1 MIKCSFFNFK
11 MDSKTLELTN
21 HSKVMELKELLNFMT
36 VECPQRG
43 GINFPCIICLSC
55 SIGTEGYQQ
64 TMMENMFVETALNSA
79 IISVDL
85 HLESDFEGILLKK
98 LLVQLSRNSPYVLK
112 EAQEGTDIS
121 FYLDYD
127 MVHQNPEI
135 INTLSNIIQN
145 FKSLMRQELT
155 KGRGYVN
162 KWIRE
167 AEQSVS
173 RLMNTSTRR

>member
-1 MIKCSFFNFK
+1 MLNFK
-11 MDSKTLELTN
+11 N
-21 HSKVMELKELLNFMT
+21 

-43 GINFPCIICLSC
+43 GINFSCIICLDC
-55 SIGTEGYQQ
+55 EIGTEGYQQ
-64 TMMENMFVETALNSA
+64 VMLENMFVETSINSA

-85 HLESDFEGILLKK
+85 DLESDFEGILLKK

-112 EAQEGTDIS
+112 DAQEGSDIS

-127 MVHQNPEI
+127 MVHQNPDLVNTMSRI
-135 INTLSNIIQN
+135 IHN
-145 FKSLMRQELT
+145 FKSMMRQELT

-167 AEQSVS
+167 AEKSVS
-173 RLMNTSTRR
+173 RSMNA

>member
-1 MIKCSFFNFK
+1 
-11 MDSKTLELTN
+11 
-21 HSKVMELKELLNFMT
+21 MELKELLNFKI

-43 GINFPCIICLSC
+43 GINFSCIICLDC
-55 SIGTEGYQQ
+55 EIGTEGYQQ
-64 TMMENMFVETALNSA
+64 VMLENMFVETSINSA

-85 HLESDFEGILLKK
+85 DLESDFEGILLKK

-112 EAQEGTDIS
+112 DAQEGSDIS

-127 MVHQNPEI
+127 MVHQNPDLVNTMSRI
-135 INTLSNIIQN
+135 IHN
-145 FKSLMRQELT
+145 FKSMMRQELT

-173 RLMNTSTRR
+173 RSMNA

>member
-1 MIKCSFFNFK
+1 
-11 MDSKTLELTN
+11 
-21 HSKVMELKELLNFMT
+21 MELKELLTFFS

-64 TMMENMFVETALNSA
+64 ILIENMFVETALNSA

-85 HLESDFEGILLKK
+85 NLESDFEGMLLKR

-112 EAQEGTDIS
+112 EAQEGSDIS

-127 MVHQNPEI
+127 MVQSNPEI
-135 INTLSNIIQN
+135 VDKISYMIHN

-167 AEQSVS
+167 AEKAVS
-173 RLMNTSTRR
+173 RSMDA